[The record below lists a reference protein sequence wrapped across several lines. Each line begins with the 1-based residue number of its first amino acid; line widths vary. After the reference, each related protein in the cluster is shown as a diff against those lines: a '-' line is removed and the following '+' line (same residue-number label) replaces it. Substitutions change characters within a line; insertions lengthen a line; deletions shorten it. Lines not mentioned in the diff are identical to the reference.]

1 MKSEE
6 VGTNTYT
13 EFFIYNYNLC
23 GLSPSLICSFNIH
36 AKNKTKQNKTV
47 SLTDTAQGSE
57 VQHKHFPLPSAI
69 TSMEKESKKAQIC
82 CVYTS

>member
-1 MKSEE
+1 MNSEE

-13 EFFIYNYNLC
+13 EFFIYNDNLC
-23 GLSPSLICSFNIH
+23 GLSPTLICSFNIP
-36 AKNKTKQNKTV
+36 AKKKKTTKTV